1 METENEEDLEEE
13 EDGEVIEVE
22 IDGKTYYCDDEEGE
36 NGNLYEDENGEV
48 GNIVGKIV
56 DGEANFNK

>member
-1 METENEEDLEEE
+1 MFHQWHWTRLFSNW
-13 EDGEVIEVE
+13 

-56 DGEANFNK
+56 DGEAIFN